1 MKLSQSQIDTI
12 IEGLENPNT
21 RLESTNVNSNTVTNV
36 IRKLKNGK
44 YRNSVVER
52 YRNFWNPCNIKF
64 KSDII
69 GVLERSE
76 YFMFELVTIND
87 DKSET
92 RIKI

>member
-1 MKLSQSQIDTI
+1 MKLSQSQINTI

-44 YRNSVVER
+44 YRNSVVKM

-69 GVLERSE
+69 KTLETSAN
-76 YFMFELVTIND
+76 FT
-87 DKSET
+87 
-92 RIKI
+92 

>member
-1 MKLSQSQIDTI
+1 MQLTQNQIDQI

>member
-1 MKLSQSQIDTI
+1 MQLTQNQIDQI

-52 YRNFWNPCNIKF
+52 YRSFWNPCNIKF

>member
-1 MKLSQSQIDTI
+1 MQLTQNQIDQI

-87 DKSET
+87 DKSGT
-92 RIKI
+92 RTKI

>member
-1 MKLSQSQIDTI
+1 MQLTQNQIDQI

-92 RIKI
+92 RTKI